1 MVVPD
6 EIIKGLSPNVIIF
19 IGFRKEIIIT
29 VGVMV
34 RNLIQKL
41 PQSVVS
47 VEVVVEI
54 VGCELDELERMEIE
68 MAISDVG
75 LAEIT
80 KISSAIRNIMK
91 SAVTLLKVFSESCV
105 KCPMARFLC
114 SWVSKFK

>member
-6 EIIKGLSPNVIIF
+6 EMIKGLSPNVVIF
-19 IGFRKEIIIT
+19 IGCRKENFVM

-34 RNLIQKL
+34 RNLIQKPL
-41 PQSVVS
+41 QIVAT
-47 VEVVVEI
+47 VEVVVEMMGY
-54 VGCELDELERMEIE
+54 VLGELERMEIGMVTSVIE
-68 MAISDVG
+68 PV
-75 LAEIT
+75 EIT

-105 KCPMARFLC
+105 ECPMARFLC